1 MTDFLE
7 NLKKK
12 TYVQGEKLESEALI
26 VAQKV
31 LCNMGLDFLPASYTD
46 FLRVHNGIK
55 LNDGYLF
62 GATVDDDLDIIDKN
76 EQMTKPNGTVLLGY
90 NKLYLLCYNY
100 EHKEYHIVNRQDF
113 SVLARHPEKER
124 DVALAKI
131 LKV

>member
-7 NLKKK
+7 NLKTK
-12 TYVQGEKLESEALI
+12 TFIQGEKLESEALI

-31 LCNMGLDFLPASYTD
+31 LHNMGLDLLPASYAD
-46 FLRVHNGIK
+46 FLRIYNGIK
-55 LNDGYLF
+55 LNEAFLF

-113 SVLARHPEKER
+113 SVVARHPEKER
-124 DVALAKI
+124 DIALAKI